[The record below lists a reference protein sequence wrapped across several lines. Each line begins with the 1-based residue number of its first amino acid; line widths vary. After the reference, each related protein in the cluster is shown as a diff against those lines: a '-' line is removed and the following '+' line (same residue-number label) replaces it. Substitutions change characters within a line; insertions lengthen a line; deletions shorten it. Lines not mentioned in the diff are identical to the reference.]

1 MRIER
6 VSKANQSA
14 RDFKEILMSV
24 AAQEGV
30 VDSVIDQRQVMG
42 AVVASCLGWAL
53 DLFDLFVLLY
63 VAPVIGR
70 LFFPSEHAMLSLAAV
85 YASFAVTLLMR
96 PLGSAWFGSYADRNG
111 RKGAMIFAVVGV
123 GVSTA
128 AFGLLPTVMQV
139 GLAAPLLFLALRLIQ
154 GVFVGGV
161 VASTH
166 TIGTESVAPK
176 YRGAVSGLI
185 GGGGAG
191 IGALLASVTYL
202 TMSAAFPGDL
212 FDVWGWRCMFFTGI
226 ISSVLGFFIFNSL
239 EESPLW
245 KQLAAEKAAKAA
257 LQGTS
262 VRIKVVRSPIR
273 DVFSRDY
280 RSILLV
286 NLLLTIGGGSGYYLT
301 SGYLPTFL
309 KVVSHAP
316 NGVAAA
322 ILMVCSVAVVIASVA
337 AGHLS
342 QFIGRKGA
350 FIWIG
355 AVRLIALP
363 GLFLLLPTAHTIT
376 MIGFYAVLLSG
387 LGSAGY
393 APILIFLNERF
404 PTAIRAT
411 GTGLS
416 WNIGFA
422 IGGMM
427 PTAVSLVAKDATELP
442 MTLAIF
448 LGVISVIFLIGAFVV
463 PETLGQL
470 QQGAVREADAD

>member
-1 MRIER
+1 
-6 VSKANQSA
+6 
-14 RDFKEILMSV
+14 MSV
-24 AAQEGV
+24 AAQDGAAALPV
-30 VDSVIDQRQVMG
+30 NQRQIMG
-42 AVVASCLGWAL
+42 AVLASCMGWAL

-63 VAPVIGR
+63 VAPVVGR

-96 PLGSAWFGSYADRNG
+96 PLGSALFGSYADRHG
-111 RKGAMIFAVVGV
+111 RKGAMIIAVVGV
-123 GVSTA
+123 GISTA
-128 AFGLLPTVMQV
+128 AFGVLPTVGQV
-139 GLAAPLLFLALRLIQ
+139 GFVAPILFLLLRLVQ

-191 IGALLASVTYL
+191 LGALLASLTYL
-202 TMSAAFPGDL
+202 LMSSIFPGDL
-212 FDVWGWRCMFFTGI
+212 FDTWGWRCMFFTGI
-226 ISSVLGFFIFNSL
+226 LSSVLGLFVFNSL

-245 KQLAAEKAAKAA
+245 KKLAAEKAAKGKAA
-257 LQGTS
+257 ARDAS
-262 VRIKVVRSPIR
+262 APVEVVRSPIR
-273 DVFSRDY
+273 TLFSRDY
-280 RSILLV
+280 RGVLFV

-301 SGYLPTFL
+301 SGYLPAFL

-316 NGVAAA
+316 NGAAAA
-322 ILMVCSVAVVIASVA
+322 ILMLSSVAVVVASVA
-337 AGHLS
+337 TGHLS
-342 QFIGRKGA
+342 TFIGRKSA
-350 FIWIG
+350 FVWIG
-355 AVRLIALP
+355 LIRLVALP
-363 GLFLLLPTAHTIT
+363 GLFLLLPTAQSIT
-376 MIGFYAVLLSG
+376 TVGVYAVLLSA

-427 PTAVSLVAKDATELP
+427 PTFVSLVARDASQLP
-442 MTLAIF
+442 STLAIF
-448 LGVISVIFLIGAFVV
+448 VGAISVVFLIGALVV
-463 PETLGQL
+463 PETLGKL
-470 QQGAVREADAD
+470 GNGAARNPH

>member
-1 MRIER
+1 
-6 VSKANQSA
+6 
-14 RDFKEILMSV
+14 MSV
-24 AAQEGV
+24 AAQNSAAV
-30 VDSVIDQRQVMG
+30 PAIDQRQVMG
-42 AVVASCLGWAL
+42 AVFASCLGWAL

-63 VAPVIGR
+63 VAPVVGR
-70 LFFPSEHAMLSLAAV
+70 LFFPSDHAMLSLAAV

-96 PLGSAWFGSYADRNG
+96 PLGSALFGSYADRHG
-111 RKGAMIFAVVGV
+111 RKGAMIIAVVGV
-123 GVSTA
+123 GLSTA
-128 AFGLLPTVMQV
+128 LFGALPTVHQI
-139 GLAAPLLFLALRLIQ
+139 GLAAPVIFLLLRLVQ

-191 IGALLASVTYL
+191 MGALLASL
-202 TMSAAFPGDL
+202 TFLLMSTLFPGHQ
-212 FDVWGWRCMFFTGI
+212 FEVWGWRCMFFTGI
-226 ISSVLGFFIFNSL
+226 ISSVLGLFVFNSL

-245 KQLAAEKAAKAA
+245 RKLAAEKAAKAA
-257 LQGTS
+257 AQHRHAP
-262 VRIKVVRSPIR
+262 VEIVRSPLR
-273 DVFSRDY
+273 TLFSRDF
-280 RSILLV
+280 RSILFV
-286 NLLLTIGGGSGYYLT
+286 NLLLTVGGGSGYYLT

-309 KVVSHAP
+309 KVVSRTP
-316 NGVAAA
+316 NGAAAA
-322 ILMVCSVAVVIASVA
+322 ILMLCSIAVVIASVA

-342 QFIGRKGA
+342 TFIGRKRA
-350 FIWIG
+350 FVWIG
-355 AVRLIALP
+355 LIRLVALP
-363 GLFLLLPTAHTIT
+363 GLYLLLPTANDIVTL
-376 MIGFYAVLLSG
+376 GLYAVILSA

-427 PTAVSLVAKDATELP
+427 PTVVSLVAKETSELP
-442 MTLAIF
+442 LTLAIF
-448 LGVISVIFLIGAFVV
+448 VGTISVIFLIGAFIV
-463 PETLGQL
+463 PETRGRLDQA
-470 QQGAVREADAD
+470 AVPQREATR